1 MTGFDLDAYMDAAD
15 ARFAAQLERLLV
27 TPKGN
32 PTHKGRRV
40 LPARIED
47 EQRDGFPNWQL
58 RHQSALLAGR
68 PVARLADLD
77 PDDDDGID
85 RCVVCE
91 QPAELAG
98 VYGDVY
104 CRAHVPRKTCRWPE
118 CGGELLPTNERRLC
132 KRHRGFTD
140 EQVER
145 AQMGVSDLG
154 KQGW

>member
-1 MTGFDLDAYMDAAD
+1 MTDLDLAAYMDAAD
-15 ARFAAQLERLLV
+15 AAFSVELERLLV
-27 TPKGN
+27 TPAGN
-32 PTHKGRRV
+32 PTHRGRRV
-40 LPARIED
+40 LPARIPD
-47 EQRDGFPNWQL
+47 ETREGFAEWRLCHQRQL
-58 RHQSALLAGR
+58 IAAR
-68 PVARLADLD
+68 PVARMADLD

-98 VYGDVY
+98 AWGDVY
-104 CRAHVPRKTCRWPE
+104 CRAHVPRKVCKWPE
-118 CGGELLPTNERRLC
+118 CAEELRPTNERRLC

-145 AQMGVSDLG
+145 ARMGISDLG